1 MKVLIMS
8 DDHVRRREVTNLLHK
23 IKEIGHIEEAVTFLQ
38 AEKIVEKLET
48 DVLVVDLGTLQG
60 DIAAPFDP
68 EPTLLSARWL
78 LLVIGGDTDPLE
90 SAQFLKDSELP
101 SELVRVVRSYGRAPA
116 DAMSSGAWLG
126 PLAPE
131 EGGCVNS

>member
-8 DDHVRRREVTNLLHK
+8 DDDVRRREVTNLLHK
-23 IKEIGHIEEAVTFLQ
+23 IKEIGHIEEAITFLQ

-60 DIAAPFDP
+60 DIADSFDP

-90 SAQFLKDSELP
+90 SALFLKDSELP
-101 SELVRVVRSYGRAPA
+101 DELIRVVRSYGAPA
-116 DAMSSGAWLG
+116 DVMPPGAWLE

-131 EGGCVNS
+131 EGGGGH